1 MVKYMKKNMLKI
13 IIGLVIVLLVCI
25 VSMYLIDC
33 TRMKNGDTVLFS
45 TWGQKYAPPVNQNND
60 IIKDI
65 VDNTEYSFC
74 GTITQ
79 VEENLFFVEPDD
91 GEEIRK
97 SSNLI
102 MVGKLKLDTNVKYEV
117 GERIRIFYDGTVME
131 TYPAQIKAIKYESI
145 SESDFKIL
153 FENNQTPDKIYSI
166 LDKSETN
173 KYDYNIY
180 AYDGI
185 VTIRING
192 NNYSLKEAL
201 LENKIAM
208 EEILKKASED
218 FPNSPS
224 YDDGGSVEYH
234 YENYTIIKLNTLDGN
249 RDVYFGPKNMTIHNI
264 KN

>member
-1 MVKYMKKNMLKI
+1 MKKNIFKI
-13 IIGLVIVLLVCI
+13 IIALVIVLLVCI
-25 VSMYLIDC
+25 VAMYLIDC
-33 TRMKNGDTVLFS
+33 NRMKNGDEVLFS
-45 TWGQKYAPPVNQNND
+45 TWGKKYAPPVKQYND
-60 IIKDI
+60 IIEDN
-65 VDNTEYSFC
+65 VDNTECSFC

-79 VEENLFFVEPDD
+79 VEENLFFVEPDE
-91 GEEIRK
+91 GEKIRQ
-97 SSNLI
+97 SSDLI

-117 GERIRIFYDGTVME
+117 GERIRIFYDGTVRE
-131 TYPAQIKAIKYESI
+131 TYPAQIKATKYESI
-145 SESDFKIL
+145 SEPDFKIL

-185 VTIRING
+185 VNIKIDG

-201 LENKIAM
+201 LKNKISI

>member
-1 MVKYMKKNMLKI
+1 
-13 IIGLVIVLLVCI
+13 
-25 VSMYLIDC
+25 
-33 TRMKNGDTVLFS
+33 
-45 TWGQKYAPPVNQNND
+45 
-60 IIKDI
+60 
-65 VDNTEYSFC
+65 
-74 GTITQ
+74 
-79 VEENLFFVEPDD
+79 
-91 GEEIRK
+91 
-97 SSNLI
+97 

-153 FENNQTPDKIYSI
+153 FGNNQTPDKIYSI
-166 LDKSETN
+166 LDKSKTN

-201 LENKIAM
+201 LKNKIAM